1 MSLKAKALVSLPV
14 LTAFS
19 VITFLLLAGASAH
32 SRPVFLSPGP
42 GAVLTTAPSTVEAWF
57 TAELRRDPNWTFL
70 HVSDAQGTRVDTG
83 ETALSA
89 DRLKLTATL
98 RPGLPEGAYT
108 VTWRSWDDVDNA
120 IFGDCYTFFVGQ
132 AAADAAIAAK
142 TRLDGGRTCQRIDVS
157 ADGGTPV
164 AGGTPQATAESGGHG
179 GGEPENDG
187 ADSTSDDD
195 DGGVPGW
202 ALVLGV
208 IGGAVVGGAGV
219 RLVGKRV

>member
-1 MSLKAKALVSLPV
+1 MLLKAKALISLPV
-14 LTAFS
+14 LAAFS
-19 VITFLLLAGASAH
+19 VITFIVVTGAAAH

-98 RPGLPEGAYT
+98 RPGLPDGAYT
-108 VTWRSWDDVDNA
+108 VTWRSWDD
-120 IFGDCYTFFVGQ
+120 
-132 AAADAAIAAK
+132 
-142 TRLDGGRTCQRIDVS
+142 LS

-164 AGGTPQATAESGGHG
+164 AGGTPSTTAESGGHG
-179 GGEPENDG
+179 GGETENDN
-187 ADSTSDDD
+187 AESTGDDD
-195 DGGVPGW
+195 DSGVPGW

-219 RLVGKRV
+219 RLVGNRV